1 MAATTIDDL
10 QIKIEA
16 DAKTASDKLDALAQS
31 MVKLASSLSI
41 NVGKMSGVAIG
52 LNSITRA
59 SQNLNS
65 RNITTLATAMGKVA
79 GVNSAQISRVA
90 GSMTQLKNSISGGFN
105 TDMTGIVNVANSL
118 SKLGG
123 IKSTQ
128 GAQNLVLIKDQLA
141 QFVQGMN
148 SVGTFT
154 FDPTGLTNTIK
165 AIAKLGGKTATQATA
180 NLPSISAQLQN
191 FVRQMNQIGSMSF
204 DNKNLTDLVT
214 SIGRLGSVA
223 SGRAVNNIPLLAN
236 NLKYLFETLSKAP
249 YISQNII
256 QMTTALANLART
268 GASSGTAARSLGT
281 SLFSFSKSAGN
292 ASKSA
297 FSLAGAIGKFY
308 ATYWM
313 VIRGLGLFRNAIDI
327 SSDLTEVENVVRTT
341 FGNMEYKVNDF
352 VQNSIQQFGMS
363 ELSVKQYAS
372 TFQAMGTAMDVG
384 GKQIENANRF
394 LNGATDG
401 YIGLSD
407 SMSDVSLNLTKLT
420 ADMASFYDKDQADVA
435 KDLQSVFTGMV
446 VPLRKYGLDL
456 TQATLK
462 EWAMKN
468 GMDADIKSMTQAEKA
483 MLRYQYVLANTTAA
497 QGDFS
502 RTADTWANQVRI
514 LKQNFQ
520 QLGGIIGGALINAFK
535 PFLRTLNFV
544 MQKVISFA
552 TTVTNAL
559 GAIFGWK
566 FEVSGGGVAEDWS
579 DAASSADDMADST
592 GKAADNTNKMKN
604 NLHALDELNINNG
617 YDNGTGSGGSGS
629 GAGGVGGGAGSGGL
643 VKTDT
648 IWKDFESNIKDLY
661 QLGEYIRDALIG
673 AMESIDWDSV
683 YEKARN
689 FGTGLAE
696 FLNGLFAGSN
706 GITLFGEV
714 GKTIASAL
722 NTVVYAA
729 LSFGKEFNFEQFGYN
744 IADGINNFFAT
755 FDFAA
760 LAETLNTWANGIWN
774 VLTTAISNIDWMTAY
789 NKIVEFLEN
798 IDIKTI
804 AITIGMLSIK
814 NILGANIA
822 SSALGFVGKSISQK
836 IGSAIASSLGIEMAA
851 GGGIGK
857 ALTLAGGK
865 MGSTLLIGAKAVLG
879 NKEAQLVFSNP
890 VAAAASGIETTV
902 NPIIASLSGITGIVT
917 GAGIAIWNFVSMWQN
932 GFSIIKEVI
941 MGIGIALA
949 AVGAVILGA
958 PALVAAVIAGIVAA
972 VATIVIVIKD
982 HWEEIVSFFTSTIPA
997 WWNGTALPFIQ
1008 SIPEKF
1014 MELVDNIATF
1024 ISELPG
1030 KIGYWLGYAFGSF
1043 VSWISDT
1050 ISFVTE
1056 KVPEIIDSIVKWFA
1070 DLPDK
1075 IHNKFVLVLQK
1086 LSQWKDDAVT
1096 FVTQKVPEIANGI
1109 IDAFK
1114 NLKDNLFDIG
1124 KNAINGLWDGMKN
1137 TWDTVK
1143 TGIADFVSGITTGF
1157 TDGLDIHSPSR
1168 VMAEIGGYTIAGFN
1182 NGIIENIQ
1190 TTMNSIHEWISNIEA
1205 VLAPEVWANI
1215 FNNIIRGFQYKWLEF
1230 RTFWNSSLN
1239 AWWNANVTPWFAVA
1253 KWTALG
1259 NNMKNG
1265 LYYGFKGIV
1274 QMIGSVMNGMIDV
1287 FNAGLS
1293 RIKNAMNSLISDYNS
1308 VAGEL
1313 GVSKLPH
1320 VNVATISKVNI
1331 PKYEVGG
1338 FPEDGL
1344 FFANHNEMVGQFSN
1358 GKTAVANNEQIVAG
1372 IREGVKAAVAEVLA
1386 PYLSDI
1392 ANSNREIAEKD
1403 ASFTVDGRELVK
1415 AINEREA
1422 RNGFSFT

>member
-79 GVNSAQISRVA
+79 GVDSAQISRVA
-90 GSMTQLKNSISGGFN
+90 GSMTQLKNSVSGGFN
-105 TDMTGIVNVANSL
+105 TDMTGIVNVADSL

-123 IKSTQ
+123 IKATQ

-292 ASKSA
+292 ARKSA

-308 ATYWM
+308 ATYLM

-352 VQNSIQQFGMS
+352 VQNSIQKFGMS

-435 KDLQSVFTGMV
+435 KDLQSIFSGMI

-497 QGDFS
+497 QGDFD
-502 RTADTWANQVRI
+502 RTADTWHNTVVR
-514 LKQNFQ
+514 LKQSFQ

-566 FEVSGGGVAEDWS
+566 FEVSGGGVADDWS
-579 DAASSADDMADST
+579 DAASSADDLADST
-592 GKAADNTNKMKN
+592 GKAADNTKKMKT
-604 NLHALDELNINNG
+604 NLLAIDELNVLNP
-617 YDNGTGSGGSGS
+617 DDSDTGSGGSGS
-629 GAGGVGGGAGSGGL
+629 GAGGAGGGAGSGGL

-648 IWKDFESNIKDLY
+648 IWKDFESNIKSLY
-661 QLGEYIRDALIG
+661 QLGSVIG
-673 AMESIDWDSV
+673 DTLSRAMESIDWDSI

-689 FGTGLAE
+689 FGTGLAQ
-696 FLNGLFAGSN
+696 FLNGLISPR
-706 GITLFGEV
+706 LFGNV
-714 GKTIASAL
+714 GRTIANSL
-722 NTVVYAA
+722 NTVMYAA
-729 LSFGKEFNFEQFGYN
+729 LSFGEEFDWRNLGLS
-744 IADGINNFFAT
+744 IASGINKFFSS
-755 FDFAA
+755 FDFTS
-760 LAETLNTWANGIWN
+760 LAKTINTWVQGIFETLT
-774 VLTTAISNIDWMTAY
+774 VAISHVDWG
-789 NKIVEFLEN
+789 KIYDDIITFLEN
-798 IDIKTI
+798 LDIKTV
-804 AITIGMLSIK
+804 AIVIGAMTIK
-814 NILGANIA
+814 KIA
-822 SSALGFVGKSISQK
+822 SLKIADAVLSAIGKSVSRQLA
-836 IGSAIASSLGIEMAA
+836 SAIASKLGLQLAANAGISSALLAA
-851 GGGIGK
+851 GGSVAATFVAGFK
-857 ALTLAGGK
+857 ALL
-865 MGSTLLIGAKAVLG
+865 GS
-879 NKEAQLVFSNP
+879 E
-890 VAAAASGIETTV
+890 AAAAALTFM
-902 NPIIASLSGITGIVT
+902 NPIIVSFTGIVGIVA
-917 GAGIAIWNFVSMWQN
+917 GAGLAVANFISMWQN
-932 GFSIIKEVI
+932 GFSWIKEAI
-941 MGIGIALA
+941 MDVGIALV
-949 AVGAVILGA
+949 AVSAVILGA
-958 PALVAAVIAGIVAA
+958 PALVAGVVAGIVAA
-972 VATIVIVIKD
+972 VATIAVVVHDNWDSIVVWTQNTASSIIS
-982 HWEEIVSFFTSTIPA
+982 WFNTAGETITLAFQNAWIWAQETWSLAVEWFNENIIIPLGEAFTL
-997 WWNGTALPFIQ
+997 AL
-1008 SIPEKF
+1008 
-1014 MELVDNIATF
+1014 AT
-1024 ISELPG
+1024 ISELFSNAWIAIQG
-1030 KIGYWLGYAFGSF
+1030 IWSV
-1043 VSWISDT
+1043 VSAWFNSTVI
-1050 ISFVTE
+1050 
-1056 KVPEIIDSIVKWFA
+1056 VPTVNF
-1070 DLPDK
+1070 
-1075 IHNKFVLVLQK
+1075 F
-1086 LSQWKDDAVT
+1086 T
-1096 FVTQKVPEIANGI
+1096 T
-1109 IDAFK
+1109 
-1114 NLKDNLFDIG
+1114 
-1124 KNAINGLWDGMKN
+1124 MKN
-1137 TWDTVK
+1137 TVTNLFRLLWTAVKNIWIVVSSWFNNNVIVPTVTFFTK
-1143 TGIADFVSGITTGF
+1143 FYEKVKKLFSDLWSNVQEIWKVVSGWFSNNVITPVSNSFSEACKNIASYFENLWTNVKNGVVGAMNGVIS
-1157 TDGLDIHSPSR
+1157 TVEKAVNKIIDLINSLKWKVPDWVPL
-1168 VMAEIGGYTIAGFN
+1168 IGGTSWGFN
-1182 NGIIENIQ
+1182 IKPIHLP
-1190 TTMNSIHEWISNIEA
+1190 SI
-1205 VLAPEVWANI
+1205 P
-1215 FNNIIRGFQYKWLEF
+1215 
-1230 RTFWNSSLN
+1230 
-1239 AWWNANVTPWFAVA
+1239 
-1253 KWTALG
+1253 
-1259 NNMKNG
+1259 M
-1265 LYYGFKGIV
+1265 
-1274 QMIGSVMNGMIDV
+1274 
-1287 FNAGLS
+1287 
-1293 RIKNAMNSLISDYNS
+1293 
-1308 VAGEL
+1308 
-1313 GVSKLPH
+1313 
-1320 VNVATISKVNI
+1320 
-1331 PKYEVGG
+1331 YEVGG

-1358 GKTAVANNEQIVAG
+1358 GRTAVANNEQIVAG
-1372 IREGVKAAVAEVLA
+1372 IREGVKAAVTEALA
-1386 PYLSDI
+1386 PYLSEI
-1392 ANSNREIAEKD
+1392 ADNTRETAEKD
-1403 ASFTVDGRELVK
+1403 ASINVDGRELVN
-1415 AINEREA
+1415 AINNRIS

>member
-79 GVNSAQISRVA
+79 GVDSAQISRVA

-123 IKSTQ
+123 KNATQ

-292 ASKSA
+292 ARNSA

-497 QGDFS
+497 QGDFT
-502 RTADTWANQVRI
+502 RTADTWHNTVVR
-514 LKQNFQ
+514 LKQSFQ

-579 DAASSADDMADST
+579 DAASSADDLADST
-592 GKAADNTNKMKN
+592 GKAADNTKKMKT
-604 NLHALDELNINNG
+604 NLLAIDELNVLNPNDSNSG
-617 YDNGTGSGGSGS
+617 FGGSGS
-629 GAGGVGGGAGSGGL
+629 GAGGAGGGAGSGGL

-689 FGTGLAE
+689 FGTGLAK

-865 MGSTLLIGAKAVLG
+865 MGSTLLLGAKAVLG

-1143 TGIADFVSGITTGF
+1143 TGISDFVSGITTGF

-1386 PYLSDI
+1386 PYLSEI
-1392 ANSNREIAEKD
+1392 ADNTRETAEKD